1 MDTIKYV
8 QLDQTYAID
17 ASYLEGKTKNDF
29 LDLSDSQTLSSQER
43 DNILRKLNIADERL
57 NLTIECTNPSAIL
70 GVVVTVSYEGTSTN
84 YNWTGDTLSINIPMF
99 SQYTVSFSSVR
110 GYYAPDTFS
119 FLAKRNFVRN
129 INVSYDNEEYIDLS
143 MRNINGITLQSRET
157 ENCYVI
163 KSTGYYELPLVYGN
177 AIKNGETNSSSY
189 TQVEG
194 DNTQPFYNYLN
205 RQIASPFIEID
216 TNVDADSADIIYSDV
231 STSSFNISDVK
242 LVQRNLCKYLRFQV
256 NTFPQNGGNAVLG
269 VKDGSGQ
276 IMWSWHIWAYGD
288 TLTTVTHTNN
298 TGYTYNLLNVNL
310 GWVKEGEKYGT
321 SPYYQWGRKD
331 PMLRPSVST
340 SITNGTAT
348 NATVGYGSWTY
359 TSVASSVAATIQN
372 PNVFNI
378 QENTNYNWWVKD
390 GVAVNFYNYW
400 DASQTST
407 GNADKTVVK
416 TVYDPC
422 PAGFSIPCGNTF
434 TGFSTS
440 NGGKWDRGWMW
451 DGRYFPASGYRNRTG
466 GTLTYVSGG
475 GNYWLTS
482 SGSQSGSYSLG
493 FNAGSVYLPITGGR
507 ACGYSVCPV
516 AQPELI

>member
-1 MDTIKYV
+1 MDTIKYM
-8 QLDQTYAID
+8 QLDKIYTID
-17 ASYLEGKTKNDF
+17 ASHLEGKTKNDF

-43 DNILRKLNIADERL
+43 DNILRKLDIADERL

-70 GVVVTVSYEGTSTN
+70 GVVVTVSYEGISTN
-84 YNWTGDTLSINIPMF
+84 YNWTGDTLSIIIPMF
-99 SQYTVSFSSVR
+99 SQYTVSFSSISD
-110 GYYAPDTFS
+110 YYTPDTFS

-129 INVSYDNEEYIDLS
+129 INVSYDDAEYIDLS

-157 ENCYVI
+157 ANCYVI
-163 KSTGYYELPLVYGN
+163 KSAGYYELPLVYGN

-194 DNTQPFYNYLN
+194 DYTQPFYNYLN
-205 RQIASPFIEID
+205 RQITSPFIETD

-231 STSSFNISDVK
+231 STSSFNISGVK

-256 NTFPQNGGNAVLG
+256 NTFPKNGGNAVLG

-288 TLTTVTHTNN
+288 TLTTVAHTNN

-321 SPYYQWGRKD
+321 SPHYQWGRKD
-331 PMLRPSVST
+331 PMLRPSGST
-340 SITNGTAT
+340 SNT

-378 QENTNYNWWVKD
+378 QEDTNYNWWVKE
-390 GVAVNFYNYW
+390 GNTVNFYNYW

-440 NGGKWDRGWMW
+440 NGGEWDRGWIW
-451 DGRYFPASGYRNRTG
+451 DGRYFPASGYRHRG
-466 GTLTYVSGG
+466 SGTLYSVSGSG
-475 GNYWLTS
+475 HYWLAS
-482 SGSQSGSYSLG
+482 SSSQSNSYNLYFISG
-493 FNAGSVYLPITGGR
+493 HVHPQSATGR
-507 ACGYSVCPV
+507 ANGFSVCPV

>member
-8 QLDQTYAID
+8 QLDQTYTFD
-17 ASYLEGKTKNDF
+17 ASHLDGKTKSDF
-29 LDLSDSQTLSSQER
+29 LDLSSTQTLSSQEK
-43 DNILRKLNIADERL
+43 DNVLRKLDIADERL
-57 NLTIECTNPSAIL
+57 DLTIECTNSSAIL
-70 GVVVTVSYEGTSTN
+70 GVVVTVSYDGTSTT
-84 YNWTGDTLSINIPMF
+84 YTWSGETLSIVIPMF
-99 SQYTVSFSSVR
+99 TQYTVSFSNIN
-110 GYYAPDTFS
+110 GYYTPESFS
-119 FLAKRNFVRN
+119 LLAKRNFVRN
-129 INVSYDNEEYIDLS
+129 VTVSYDDAEYTDLS
-143 MRNINGITLQSRET
+143 MKNINGVSLQSRET
-157 ENCYVI
+157 ANCYVI
-163 KSTGYYELPLVYGN
+163 KSTGYYEFPLVYGN

-194 DNTQPFYNYLN
+194 DYTQPFYNYLN
-205 RQIASPFIEID
+205 RQITSPFIETD

-231 STSSFNISDVK
+231 STSSFNISGVK

-256 NTFPQNGGNAVLG
+256 NNFPSNGGNAVLG

-288 TLTTVTHTNN
+288 TLTTVAHTNN

-321 SPYYQWGRKD
+321 SPHYQWGRKD
-331 PMLRPSVST
+331 PMLRPSGSA
-340 SITNGTAT
+340 SNT

-378 QENTNYNWWVKD
+378 QEGTNYNWWVKE
-390 GVAVNFYNYW
+390 GNAVNFYNYW

-440 NGGKWDRGWMW
+440 NGGTWDRGWTW
-451 DGRYFPASGYRNRTG
+451 DGRYFPASGYRYRSSGALN
-466 GTLTYVSGG
+466 YVSGIG
-475 GNYWLTS
+475 CYWLAS
-482 SGSQSGSYSLG
+482 SGSQSYSYYLYFDSGYVYPQYFNDRATG
-493 FNAGSVYLPITGGR
+493 F
-507 ACGYSVCPV
+507 SVCPV

>member
-1 MDTIKYV
+1 MDTIKYIQSD
-8 QLDQTYAID
+8 QLYTID

-43 DNILRKLNIADERL
+43 DNILRKLDIADERL
-57 NLTIECTNPSAIL
+57 NLTIECTDPSAIL
-70 GVVVTVSYEGTSTN
+70 GVVVTVSYDGTSTN
-84 YNWTGDTLSINIPMF
+84 YNWTGDTLSIIIPMF
-99 SQYTVSFSSVR
+99 SQYTVSFSSISD
-110 GYYAPDTFS
+110 YYTPDTFS
-119 FLAKRNFVRN
+119 FIAKKNFVRN
-129 INVSYDNEEYIDLS
+129 INVSYDAVEKYIDLS

-157 ENCYVI
+157 ANCYVI

-194 DNTQPFYNYLN
+194 DYTQPFYNYLN
-205 RQIASPFIEID
+205 RQITSPFIETD
-216 TNVDADSADIIYSDV
+216 TNVDANSADIIYSDV
-231 STSSFNISDVK
+231 SISSFNISNVE
-242 LVQRNLCKYLRFQV
+242 LVQKDLCKYLRFQV
-256 NTFPQNGGNAVLG
+256 NTFPKNGGNAVLG

-288 TLTTVTHTNN
+288 TLTTVAHTND

-331 PMLRPSVST
+331 PMLRSSGST
-340 SITNGTAT
+340 SDNT

-372 PNVFNI
+372 PNVFNM
-378 QENTNYNWWVKD
+378 QEDTNHNWWVKE
-390 GVAVNFYNYW
+390 GNTVNFYNYW

-434 TGFSTS
+434 TGFSKS
-440 NGGKWDRGWMW
+440 NGGKWDSGLIW
-451 DGRYFPASGYRNRTG
+451 DGRYFPAPGFRYMDSGI
-466 GTLTYVSGG
+466 LVYVSNGG
-475 GNYWLTS
+475 FYWLS
-482 SGSQSGSYSLG
+482 SSYSQSSSYYLNFNSSLNVDSQCYGERVFG
-493 FNAGSVYLPITGGR
+493 F
-507 ACGYSVCPV
+507 SVCPV